1 MKQIEDYILVK
12 KIGEGI
18 FDEVYLAN
26 KNNSYKLFAIKKI
39 DKNKIQDELVMKN
52 LRNEI
57 NILGILRHPNI
68 VNLESVKMTQNN
80 YYIITE
86 YINGGSLYE
95 CLQRYIKKYKRP
107 FPEEIIQ
114 YLMKQ
119 VVDALVFIHDK
130 NIIHRNLKLE
140 NIMVNFFSDKD
151 KQDLEM
157 MKSQIKLI
165 GFGLSIQL
173 QPFNNLT
180 TSIVGTPIYMDPV
193 LLEQLL
199 DIQNPQ
205 VNSSQNSISYGK
217 EVDIWSLGCI
227 CYELYFGKSI
237 FEGQN
242 LNDIVNEVKNHQLII
257 NSKVSSEFFEFLR
270 NMLQYNKFNRLSAK
284 KLKSL
289 PFLTKDVKMFKI
301 LQINEKIEKPF
312 ELFGI
317 KDSIA
322 LYKEKMKK
330 KKGNI

>member
-39 DKNKIQDELVMKN
+39 DKNKTKDEQIMKN

-95 CLQRYIKKYKRP
+95 CLQRYIIKYKRP

-151 KQDLEM
+151 KQDLKM

-199 DIQNPQ
+199 DKKNPQ
-205 VNSSQNSISYGK
+205 ANSNQNSISYGK

>member
-12 KIGEGI
+12 KIGEGT

-39 DKNKIQDELVMKN
+39 DKNKTQDELVMKN

-95 CLQRYIKKYKRP
+95 CLQRYIIKYKRP

-180 TSIVGTPIYMDPV
+180 TSIVGTPIYMEPV

-301 LQINEKIEKPF
+301 LQINE
-312 ELFGI
+312 
-317 KDSIA
+317 
-322 LYKEKMKK
+322 
-330 KKGNI
+330 N

>member
-18 FDEVYLAN
+18 FGEVYLAN

-39 DKNKIQDELVMKN
+39 DKNKTQDELVMKN

-95 CLQRYIKKYKRP
+95 CLQRYIIKYKRP

-205 VNSSQNSISYGK
+205 VNRSQNSISYGK